1 MQSFFNDTDQEKE
14 LKKLANT
21 VFKIIIEDLESRYP
35 YGSIT
40 SNIRKNLRDAVHKLI
55 KIASEQNKLLLQFP
69 AILAYFVYNFLQNID
84 LDELEH
90 INEKLDDIQRLIERK
105 NLQGLSFNT
114 IKQILQQELQKRKS
128 RSGEQKE
135 QGEKEEGEQREQKP
149 GEESGESNE
158 QEQEGEESE
167 GGEEEGEGEESRSG
181 EEGEEG
187 ETQEGGERGEEAESR
202 GEEQG

>member
-14 LKKLANT
+14 LKKLTNT

-40 SNIRKNLRDAVHKLI
+40 SNIRKNLRDTVYKLV

-90 INEKLDDIQRLIERK
+90 INEKLDDIQRLIEQK

-114 IKQILQQELQKRKS
+114 IKQILQQELQERKR
-128 RSGEQKE
+128 RSERQQERGKKEGGEGEEGEEQKE
-135 QGEKEEGEQREQKP
+135 QEP

-167 GGEEEGEGEESRSG
+167 GGEEEGESEESRSG
-181 EEGEEG
+181 EEGED
-187 ETQEGGERGEEAESR
+187 AESL
-202 GEEQG
+202 GEEQQG